1 MLDNHRPLCYNKNI
15 EREVIK
21 MKKNLQKKSMT
32 KKQWKEEQKKN
43 RLFIP
48 MNTGTR
54 TMKTAKN
61 PSRQERKNEVKKK
74 CLTT

>member
-1 MLDNHRPLCYNKNI
+1 MLDNRRPLCYNKNI

-21 MKKNLQKKSMT
+21 MEKNLQKKSMT

-43 RLFIP
+43 RLLIP

-61 PSRQERKNEVKKK
+61 GAGNRALAKPPRSVRI
-74 CLTT
+74 